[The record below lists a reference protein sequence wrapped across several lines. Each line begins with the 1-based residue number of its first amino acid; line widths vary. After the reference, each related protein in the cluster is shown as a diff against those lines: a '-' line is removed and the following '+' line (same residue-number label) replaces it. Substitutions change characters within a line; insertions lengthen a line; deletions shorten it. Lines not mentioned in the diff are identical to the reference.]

1 MKRLLIPAAALAI
14 AVGAAC
20 APPSAT
26 GALVQRTA
34 CSTTTV
40 PPSPGACV
48 HWVNRNP
55 AWSYPADTE
64 WYGPYSDYMYDLSHG
79 NGAELLP

>member
-14 AVGAAC
+14 TVGAAC
-20 APPSAT
+20 APPT
-26 GALVQRTA
+26 GVNALVQRTA

-40 PPSPGACV
+40 APSPGACT
-48 HWVNRNP
+48 HWVNRNA
-55 AWSYPADTE
+55 AWSYPPNTE
-64 WYGPYSDYMYDLSHG
+64 WVGPYTDYLYDLSHG